1 MSRVKKSSMNIIIP
15 LGGIG
20 ARFSNNG
27 YTKPKPLIKVLGKEI
42 IFWVLDSLNI
52 SKYDNVYIP
61 YNEFLDAYNF
71 KEVVNSIYPNIKLT
85 SIPPTNGSSETI
97 KLCIKHFN
105 IEGKIVLLDGDNW
118 YEEDIISKVREF
130 KTNLSV
136 YFNSTSPEPLF
147 SYLELEGDK
156 IIDIKEKVKISDN
169 ANTGCYVFNDS
180 NQVLTYID
188 KIEKSGERYISDV
201 ISVMIKDGIEFSS
214 HMISNYHVL
223 GTPQQIIEFS
233 KSFPTEK
240 KRFVFDL
247 DNTLVTFPKIT
258 GDYSSVKPITKTINY
273 LRNLKKQ
280 GHHIIVYT
288 ARRMRTHG
296 GNVGAIIAD
305 IGEVTINTLRDFGI
319 PYDELLFGKPYADF
333 YIDDLMINPKTDLNK
348 ELGFYMECVE
358 PRHFNKLFFDSETV
372 TKLSDNNKLEGES
385 YYYKEIQKYP
395 IRKYFP
401 ELISAE
407 RGKVVMEKIDG
418 SNFSTLYINEILTTE
433 HIDLLLSIIN
443 EIHNSDSNGAFTEYY
458 DYNQKLK
465 DRFTSF
471 DYSKYGLEL
480 EERNEILSDVKSLQN
495 DYKIIH
501 GDLVFSNIIL
511 TNLGQLKL
519 IDVKGKQGN
528 ELSIFGDRL
537 YDYAKIYQS
546 LVGYDEIL
554 LDTEI
559 KQSYKNKMISH
570 FESHF
575 LKDEINII
583 RKITKSLLVSLIP
596 LHNEPKKFKKYINLS
611 RKL

>member
-1 MSRVKKSSMNIIIP
+1 
-15 LGGIG
+15 
-20 ARFSNNG
+20 
-27 YTKPKPLIKVLGKEI
+27 
-42 IFWVLDSLNI
+42 
-52 SKYDNVYIP
+52 
-61 YNEFLDAYNF
+61 
-71 KEVVNSIYPNIKLT
+71 
-85 SIPPTNGSSETI
+85 
-97 KLCIKHFN
+97 
-105 IEGKIVLLDGDNW
+105 
-118 YEEDIISKVREF
+118 
-130 KTNLSV
+130 
-136 YFNSTSPEPLF
+136 
-147 SYLELEGDK
+147 
-156 IIDIKEKVKISDN
+156 
-169 ANTGCYVFNDS
+169 
-180 NQVLTYID
+180 
-188 KIEKSGERYISDV
+188 
-201 ISVMIKDGIEFSS
+201 
-214 HMISNYHVL
+214 
-223 GTPQQIIEFS
+223 
-233 KSFPTEK
+233 
-240 KRFVFDL
+240 
-247 DNTLVTFPKIT
+247 
-258 GDYSSVKPITKTINY
+258 
-273 LRNLKKQ
+273 
-280 GHHIIVYT
+280 
-288 ARRMRTHG
+288 
-296 GNVGAIIAD
+296 
-305 IGEVTINTLRDFGI
+305 
-319 PYDELLFGKPYADF
+319 
-333 YIDDLMINPKTDLNK
+333 
-348 ELGFYMECVE
+348 
-358 PRHFNKLFFDSETV
+358 
-372 TKLSDNNKLEGES
+372 
-385 YYYKEIQKYP
+385 
-395 IRKYFP
+395 
-401 ELISAE
+401 
-407 RGKVVMEKIDG
+407 MEKIDG

-559 KQSYKNKMISH
+559 KQSYKTKMISH

-575 LKDEINII
+575 LKDEINVI